1 MIAVERLTLSL
12 GNRTV
17 VHDLSFVLERGRVTA
32 ILGPNGAGKT
42 SLIRAMAGL
51 IPARSGRIFINDQP
65 LNEIPQIDLARR
77 IGYLPQDGEPA
88 WNLSAFELA
97 ALGRLPHRSRFS
109 APSEKD
115 DDAVFAALAATD
127 TSRFAARPIGSLSGG
142 ERARVKMAR
151 VLAGDPHWILADEP
165 LANLDPPHQRDML
178 GLLRSAAKRGKGA
191 IAVLHQLEAATQAD
205 DVLILKEGS
214 LIAFGPTRDVLTPNH
229 LESAFGMPFEIIE
242 KAGRIVILPGA

>member
-1 MIAVERLTLSL
+1 MIEVEHLTLSL

-17 VHDLSFVLERGRVTA
+17 VHDISFTLESGRVVA
-32 ILGPNGAGKT
+32 IIGPNGAGKT

-51 IPARSGRIFINDQP
+51 IPAQSGRITVNDQP
-65 LNEIPQIDLARR
+65 IDEMPQIERARR

-88 WNLSAFELA
+88 WNVSAFELA

-115 DDAVFAALAATD
+115 DNAVFAALAATD
-127 TSRFAARPIGSLSGG
+127 TSRFAGRLIGSLSGG

-151 VLAGDPHWILADEP
+151 VLAGDPDWILADEP

-178 GLLRSAAKRGKGA
+178 ALLRSAAKTGKGA
-191 IAVLHQLEAATQAD
+191 IAVLHQLDAAASAD
-205 DVLILKEGS
+205 DVLILKEGAK
-214 LIAFGPTRDVLTPNH
+214 IACGPARDVLTPDH
-229 LESAFGMPFEIIE
+229 LEAAFGMRFAIIE
-242 KAGRIVILPGA
+242 HAGQIVILPEN